1 MPKKKKEEEGP
12 STVYS
17 DAEETGKKVFSGEL
31 LDKRVVIFGDDALE
45 LYDQGGFGKPF
56 DDRVELDLIES
67 LFLAERKR
75 LDVMLDGKKMEFKDF
90 FRHVNKNV
98 TDANPLF
105 ITYKNLRERGY
116 LCKTGFKF
124 GAYIRCY
131 ERGVKLKRG
140 PKAQHEHTKWVIHP
154 MAEEVGFSFAEFAR
168 AVRLAHNIRATMLW
182 AVVDRENDVTFY
194 KIMRIKP

>member
-1 MPKKKKEEEGP
+1 MPRKKKEEEVL
-12 STVYS
+12 TEYS

-31 LDKRVVIFGDDALE
+31 LDRRVVIFGDDGLE

-67 LFLAERKR
+67 LFLNERGR
-75 LDVMLDGKKMEFKDF
+75 LEIMSDGKKMEFKEVF
-90 FRHVNKNV
+90 KHVCRNM

-105 ITYKNLRERGY
+105 IVYKNLRERGY

-154 MAEEVGFSFAEFAR
+154 MAEEAGFSFAEFAR